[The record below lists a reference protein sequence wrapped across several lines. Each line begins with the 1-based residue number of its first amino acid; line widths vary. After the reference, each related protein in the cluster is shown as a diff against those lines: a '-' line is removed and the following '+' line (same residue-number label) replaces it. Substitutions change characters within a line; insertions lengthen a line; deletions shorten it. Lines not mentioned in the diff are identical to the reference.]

1 MADTQKIELKSCPF
15 CGGGAK
21 LFTIQHGGTSDP
33 DPDSP
38 MFTEYGAFVRC
49 LGCGCKTEVIWRTYR
64 IPNYIDAVIAVWN
77 RRTNN
82 G

>member
-1 MADTQKIELKSCPF
+1 MSEKQDIDLKPCPF
-15 CGGGAK
+15 CGGKAE
-21 LFTIQHGGTSDP
+21 LFKFQRGGTDDP

-38 MFTEYGAFVRC
+38 MFTEYGASVKC
-49 LGCGCKTEVIWRTYR
+49 LGCGCKTEAIWKTYYA
-64 IPNYIDAVIAVWN
+64 PNYIDAVIAVWN